1 MTDYFRIPFQK
12 EVEDAKK
19 LAGIIKKDEFMDG
32 NTLIVTCSPD
42 YSSISSQIINHELS
56 KDNSHELYE
65 QLFMEMPYPTM
76 SQVYN
81 REMGTYEL
89 YDRYLQ
95 FWMKNYIDSSSRYLF
110 FDTGVLRGKNFAKLK
125 LSLKDRI
132 EKERIRFACLYLQ
145 EESAF
150 IPDYYVEKF
159 SFEKQG
165 GLIFEWENPLNPNWN
180 Y

>member
-1 MTDYFRIPFQK
+1 
-12 EVEDAKK
+12 
-19 LAGIIKKDEFMDG
+19 
-32 NTLIVTCSPD
+32 
-42 YSSISSQIINHELS
+42 
-56 KDNSHELYE
+56 
-65 QLFMEMPYPTM
+65 
-76 SQVYN
+76 
-81 REMGTYEL
+81 
-89 YDRYLQ
+89 
-95 FWMKNYIDSSSRYLF
+95 LF